1 MALYII
7 IAKMQKWL
15 LLISVLV
22 VCLSTK
28 AQTYHVQ
35 GYVYAQADSTVV
47 PGALVKITSLS
58 DTTKTIGTA
67 TDDNGYFEIG
77 HLSNGMYRA
86 AISGM
91 SLAPFSKVFKVENAD
106 KNLGK
111 VYLSSDDKLLKA
123 VEIVENQVRVEIK
136 DDTTEYNAKAFKTN
150 PDATA
155 EDLVKKMPGITSE
168 NGTIKSNGEEIKK
181 VTVDGKNFFGDDAS
195 MALKNLPADA
205 VDKVQVFDGLSDQ
218 GAFSSF
224 DDGNSQKQMNIVT
237 RAGMNKSVFGKV
249 YAGYGYLNS
258 SRYNGGA
265 TINWFDGNRRISLL
279 AMSNNINEQNFS
291 MQDIV
296 GMTGGSG
303 GGRGGG
309 GMGRPMGGGGR
320 NNMMSNSPAGS
331 FMVGNSDGIST
342 SHAIGTNYTDV
353 VGKKKNVRLTGSY
366 FFNAST
372 NVTQKEVTRQYFNR
386 GDSSI
391 TYNETT
397 SSNTKNFNHRLNLKI
412 EYAIDTSNSL
422 IISPRFSWQQ
432 NLPGSTVNGINTI
445 GKSEFLSSSLTG
457 SSSKNTGYNAS
468 TDVLF
473 QHKFKSAW
481 RTFSA
486 NLSFTASNRFN
497 NSSLLSQ
504 NQFSAIADTVELN
517 QNGQTASQNYT
528 TSATINYT
536 EPIGENGIMLF
547 TYNPSYSKS
556 LSNKKTYNYNQNT
569 GEYDVTDTALT
580 NQFNN
585 EYMTQKAG
593 FNYKYREGKVVV
605 TFGAN
610 GQYALLTGEQLI
622 PNTFRIT
629 KSFLNVLPIASFNY
643 KFSTTSSFRLNYR
656 TFTTAPSVQ
665 QLQNVVDNSNP
676 LLLSTGNPD
685 LQQSF
690 THSVF
695 ARYNITNV
703 KKAQSFF
710 LFSSF
715 NIMQNNISN
724 TTIIATKDTSI
735 NGTLLPSGSQLS
747 IPVNINGNMTANAF
761 ATYSFPVKKMKSN
774 WSFNVGVSYNRNPS
788 FINGTKNISN
798 TIAPNVGTNLSS
810 NISDKIDF
818 TISYNASYNVVRNSL
833 QRQSNNNFFNHNAN
847 VRFNWMFWKGFVFNT
862 TFTNTLYSGISQGF
876 NQNVILWN
884 AALGYKFLKDK
895 SLDIRVS
902 VNDILNQNRAVNR
915 SVTETYIEDT
925 KSVILQRYFM
935 VTLTYN
941 LKQMLSQKTKSA
953 P

>member
-1 MALYII
+1 MGLCII

-15 LLISVLV
+15 LLIV
-22 VCLSTK
+22 VCFYTLGIT
-28 AQTYHVQ
+28 AQTYRVS
-35 GYVYAQADSTVV
+35 GYVYAKADSTLV
-47 PGALVKITSLS
+47 PGALVKVILLS
-58 DTTKTIGTA
+58 DSTKVKGTA
-67 TDDNGYFEIG
+67 TDDNGYFEISS
-77 HLSNGMYRA
+77 LQNGMYRVA
-86 AISGM
+86 VSGM
-91 SLAPFSKVFKVENAD
+91 SLAPISKVFRIENAD
-106 KNLGK
+106 KNLGEIF
-111 VYLSSDDKLLKA
+111 LDGDDKLLKA
-123 VEIVENQVRVEIK
+123 VEIVENQVRVEVK
-136 DDTTEYNAKAFKTN
+136 NDTTEFNAKAFKTN

-249 YAGYGYLNS
+249 YAGYGYING
-258 SRYNGGA
+258 SRYNAGT

-279 AMSNNINEQNFS
+279 GMSNNVNEQNFS

-296 GMTGGSG
+296 GMSG

-309 GMGRPMGGGGR
+309 GMGRPMGGGGGR
-320 NNMMSNSPAGS
+320 NNFMANSPAGN

-386 GDSSI
+386 GDSSV

-397 SSNTKNFNHRLNLKI
+397 TSNTKNYNHRINLKI
-412 EYAIDTSNSL
+412 EYAIDTANSF
-422 IISPRFSWQQ
+422 IISPKFSWQQ
-432 NLPGSTVNGINTI
+432 NLPNSSVSGINTI
-445 GKSEFLSSSLTG
+445 GNTEFLSSSLTG
-457 SSSKNTGYNAS
+457 NSSKNTGYNAS

-481 RTFSA
+481 RTFSI
-486 NLSFTASNRFN
+486 NLSFAANNRFN
-497 NSSLLSQ
+497 MNSLLSQ
-504 NQFSAIADTVELN
+504 NQFSATTDTVELD
-517 QNGQTASQNYT
+517 QNGQTATQNYT

-556 LSNKKTYNYNQNT
+556 ISDKETYNYNPTT
-569 GEYDVTDTALT
+569 GEYDRADTALT
-580 NQFNN
+580 NRFNN

-593 FNYKYREGKVVV
+593 FNYKYREGKLVV

-610 GQYALLTGEQLI
+610 GQYAMLTGEQQVPI
-622 PNTFRIT
+622 SSRIT
-629 KSFLNVLPIASFNY
+629 KSFLNVLPIASLNY
-643 KFSTTSSFRLNYR
+643 KFSNTSSFRVNYR

-695 ARYNITNV
+695 ARYNITNI

-715 NIMQNNISN
+715 NYIQNNISN
-724 TTIIATKDTSI
+724 TTIIAQKDTVV
-735 NGTLLPSGSQLS
+735 NGIILPNGSQLN
-747 IPVNINGNMTANAF
+747 IPININGNMTANAF
-761 ATYSFPVKKMKSN
+761 ATFSFPVKKMKSN
-774 WSFNVGVSYNRNPS
+774 WSFNTGLTYTRNQS
-788 FINGTKNISN
+788 FINGNKNISN
-798 TIAPNVGTNLSS
+798 TIAPNIGTNLSS

-833 QRQSNNNFFNHNAN
+833 QLQSNNNFFNHNAN

-876 NQNVILWN
+876 NQSVMLWN

-895 SLDIRVS
+895 SLDLRVS
-902 VNDILNQNRAVNR
+902 VNDILNQNRSVNR

-941 LKQMLSQKTKSA
+941 LKQMLGTKTKTA